1 MSRGNSAVR
10 EHAVRGLEPRA
21 PEHEIPRLF
30 GAGVGASFLHA
41 RALREAAATLS
52 GALRTLE
59 GAAGELEW
67 AVELLADEE
76 VHAAELH
83 IRNAHA
89 KLAEVTDA
97 LTAVR
102 IELLTRA
109 SALLEKYFKGDR

>member
-1 MSRGNSAVR
+1 
-10 EHAVRGLEPRA
+10 VRGLEPRA
-21 PEHEIPRLF
+21 PELEIPRPQ

-41 RALREAAATLS
+41 HNAHALREAAAQAAALLS

-89 KLAEVTDA
+89 KLAEVIDA
-97 LTAVR
+97 LTAVH
-102 IELLTRA
+102 IELQGGGR
-109 SALLEKYFKGDR
+109 

>member
-1 MSRGNSAVR
+1 VSRGNSAVSN
-10 EHAVRGLEPRA
+10 AVKGLEPRA

-59 GAAGELEW
+59 RAAGELEW

-89 KLAEVTDA
+89 KLAEVIDA
-97 LTAVR
+97 LH
-102 IELLTRA
+102 IELQ
-109 SALLEKYFKGDR
+109 GGGG

>member
-1 MSRGNSAVR
+1 VSRAGSSAVSN
-10 EHAVRGLEPRA
+10 AVRGLEPRA
-21 PEHEIPRLF
+21 PELEIPRLF

-41 RALREAAATLS
+41 RALREAAALLS

-83 IRNAHA
+83 IRNVHA
-89 KLAEVTDA
+89 KLAEVIDA
-97 LTAVR
+97 LTAAH
-102 IELLTRA
+102 IELR
-109 SALLEKYFKGDR
+109 GDER

>member
-1 MSRGNSAVR
+1 
-10 EHAVRGLEPRA
+10 VRGLEPRA
-21 PEHEIPRLF
+21 PELEIPRPM
-30 GAGVGASFLHA
+30 GAGVGASFLHT
-41 RALREAAATLS
+41 LREATATLS